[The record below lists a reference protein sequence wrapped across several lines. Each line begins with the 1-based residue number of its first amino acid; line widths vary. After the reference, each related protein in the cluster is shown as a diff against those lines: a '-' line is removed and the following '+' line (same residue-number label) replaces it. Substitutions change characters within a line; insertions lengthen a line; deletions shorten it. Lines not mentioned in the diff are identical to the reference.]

1 MTRVSFSWFSSLKY
15 HWIGLYNTSQSNC
28 ICQMN
33 CKNEHGRQLDVRV
46 EYICRFV
53 ERSLRSWAKVKVAQ
67 RTTLYTKYKD
77 LILFNKNV
85 IIAGIC
91 SFFSAAFVT
100 QLYYTYYDKSHLS
113 NSVVALMTEYSV
125 YMPLFAILFYID
137 NRHRYVDPLT
147 GKKDFNTIK
156 RDIKK
161 LFTAFS
167 ISEIA
172 YSLSKISFTY
182 QFLQLGAIPY
192 QASMIGSLI
201 ASAISIVL
209 INFLVIR
216 VVRLV
221 KT

>member
-1 MTRVSFSWFSSLKY
+1 
-15 HWIGLYNTSQSNC
+15 
-28 ICQMN
+28 
-33 CKNEHGRQLDVRV
+33 LDARI

-53 ERSLRSWAKVKVAQ
+53 ERDVRSWTKVKVAQ

-85 IIAGIC
+85 IIAGVC
-91 SFFSAAFVT
+91 SFFSAALVT
-100 QLYYTYYDKSHLS
+100 QFYYTYYDKSHIA
-113 NSVVALMTEYSV
+113 NSIVALMTEYSV
-125 YMPLFAILFYID
+125 YMPMFAILFYID
-137 NRHRYVDPLT
+137 NKYRYIDPLT

-161 LFTAFS
+161 LFMAFS

-182 QFLQLGAIPY
+182 QFLQIGAIPY

-209 INFLVIR
+209 INFLAIR
-216 VVRLV
+216 VVRLF